1 METEYLG
8 FEEQPSWEGSCG
20 AYSFGHTMNLLG
32 IPTSIGRS
40 KILCK
45 YVSPKDSFVSKL
57 EWEKLKKI
65 RSLYDLFD
73 EVGTIESGLREGI
86 KRNHC
91 IPISIN
97 TESRKEAKKFIEENL
112 SDGNPIILS
121 VNWDYDYEDDG
132 HWMVCAGKY
141 KNKYIIIDSAPED
154 YIVDLYSW
162 TELEDRFVW
171 FEDEDDKDG
180 YYEFNLIAV
189 EPNSSSS
196 CVKQMKGTFPEL
208 YNDEYLQEWWGYYLS
223 DLIDVSENNFSAQ
236 NGSILLHDFLSNS
249 FDKIVD
255 NIVYWLSDIDK
266 KDLEYELRNY
276 LIVAKAY
283 QFFIPANKNEEVL
296 LSFSSALIGAMLY

>member
-8 FEEQPSWEGSCG
+8 FEGQPSWEGSCG

-65 RSLYDLFD
+65 RSFYDLFD
-73 EVGTIESGLREGI
+73 EVGTIESGLKSGI

-91 IPISIN
+91 VPISIT
-97 TESRKEAKKFIEENL
+97 TESGKEAKKFIEDNL
-112 SDGNPIILS
+112 SIGNPIILS
-121 VNWDYDYEDDG
+121 VNWDYDFGDDG

-141 KNKYIIIDSAPED
+141 NNKYIVIDSAPDD

-162 TELEDRFVW
+162 PELEDRFVW
-171 FEDEDDKDG
+171 FEDEEDEDG

-189 EPNSSSS
+189 EPNTSAS
-196 CVKQMKGTFPEL
+196 CVKKMKDIFPEL
-208 YNDEYLQEWWGYYLS
+208 YDDEYLQEWWGYYLN
-223 DLIDVSENNFSAQ
+223 DLIDVSENNFGIQ
-236 NGSILLHDFLSNS
+236 KDSILLYDFLSKN
-249 FDKIVD
+249 FNKIVD
-255 NIVYWLSDIDK
+255 NIVYWFADIKK
-266 KDLEYELRNY
+266 KDLEYEFNNY

-283 QFFIPANKNEEVL
+283 QFCIPVNKKEETII
-296 LSFSSALIGAMLY
+296 SFSSALIGAMLY